1 MTDTFASRRLNAEGR
16 SILFTDARTAS
27 AFVETPLTNELL
39 TDIWELARWAPTSA
53 NLQPLR
59 VLYVLSPET
68 RERLLPH
75 MAEGNRAKTA
85 TAPAVAILAMDVQF
99 HDLIPQLV
107 PSRPEMK
114 DRYADDE
121 IREEAARF
129 NATLQAGYFILAIR
143 AVGLAAAP
151 MLGFDKGGV
160 DAEFFADTSW
170 RSLLVVNIGHPGPKP
185 NYQRLP
191 RLDSD
196 QVIAWV

>member
-1 MTDTFASRRLNAEGR
+1 MTDTFALRRLNAEGE

-27 AFVETPLTNELL
+27 AFAETPLTNELL
-39 TDIWELARWAPTSA
+39 TDIWELARWAPTAS
-53 NLQPLR
+53 NIQPLR
-59 VLYVLSPET
+59 VLYVSPET

-85 TAPAVAILAMDVQF
+85 AAPAVAILAMDVQF
-99 HDLIPQLV
+99 HDLIPLLV
-107 PSRPEMK
+107 PSRPQMK
-114 DRYADDE
+114 DRFADDE

-143 AVGLAAAP
+143 AVGLAAGP

-160 DAEFFADTSW
+160 DAEFLVDTSW

-191 RLDSD
+191 RLDPD